1 MLESSRK
8 KLWQACGKWSH
19 DRYQVDYQ
27 RPKTARELI
36 GLYGYDIRTS
46 DKPPKLPP
54 VSLGRGRYFQSPFF
68 GCLLIISGI
77 VISILNALCT
87 VLRVD

>member
-46 DKPPKLPP
+46 DKPPELPP
-54 VSLGRGRYFQSPFF
+54 MSLGRGRYFQSPFLVF
-68 GCLLIISGI
+68 
-77 VISILNALCT
+77 
-87 VLRVD
+87 VDHFWYCYFDSECPVHSAES